1 MFKNCGST
9 KEFNDFVKILTS
21 YIESKVMW
29 KEKTSSNFDSF
40 KVITTG
46 LCYLTFQ
53 TAIWIYIEPQRKIGN
68 QSTMIFLTVIKINQ
82 DFFQIFYI
90 SPLPSLLILQ
100 NIPKGTA
107 VCQINSPKVIL
118 PSNYTFYIE
127 NVRKWWYYFLSI
139 VFLSIYYGFDELL

>member
-53 TAIWIYIEPQRKIGN
+53 TAIWIYIEPQQKIGN

-90 SPLPSLLILQ
+90 SPLPSLLIL
-100 NIPKGTA
+100 
-107 VCQINSPKVIL
+107 
-118 PSNYTFYIE
+118 
-127 NVRKWWYYFLSI
+127 
-139 VFLSIYYGFDELL
+139 